1 MPRPKRPRCIA
12 SEPAIKGFKPRGAV
26 ETGEVILSL
35 EEFEALR
42 LIDYEGM
49 DQSGAAQVMDVSR
62 QTVGRILKAARYKIA
77 ESLVTAKRLTVQGG
91 CYEMRGREKAE
102 GGGMDAE
109 NHQDL
114 KGDKICQAT
123 GVIRPAW
130 QQFNYGDYNHEQ
142 RTDPFRKP

>member
-12 SEPAIKGFKPRGAV
+12 SKPAIKGFKPRGIE

-62 QTVGRILKAARYKIA
+62 QTVGRVLKSARYKIA
-77 ESLVTAKRLTVQGG
+77 ESLVTAKRLTLQGG
-91 CYEMRGREKAE
+91 CYEMRGR
-102 GGGMDAE
+102 G
-109 NHQDL
+109 
-114 KGDKICQAT
+114 KGR
-123 GVIRPAW
+123 GWRH
-130 QQFNYGDYNHEQ
+130 G
-142 RTDPFRKP
+142 RRKPQER

>member
-62 QTVGRILKAARYKIA
+62 QTVGRVLKTARHKIA

-91 CYEMRGREKAE
+91 CYEMRGR
-102 GGGMDAE
+102 GQGRGWR
-109 NHQDL
+109 H
-114 KGDKICQAT
+114 GC
-123 GVIRPAW
+123 
-130 QQFNYGDYNHEQ
+130 
-142 RTDPFRKP
+142 RKPQGL

>member
-49 DQSGAAQVMDVSR
+49 DQSGVAQVMDVSR

-91 CYEMRGREKAE
+91 CYEMRGR
-102 GGGMDAE
+102 G
-109 NHQDL
+109 
-114 KGDKICQAT
+114 KGRGWRHGC
-123 GVIRPAW
+123 
-130 QQFNYGDYNHEQ
+130 
-142 RTDPFRKP
+142 RKPPES

>member
-12 SEPAIKGFKPRGAV
+12 SEPAIKGFKPRGTE

-49 DQSGAAQVMDVSR
+49 DQSGAAEVMDVSR
-62 QTVGRILKAARYKIA
+62 QTVGRVLKTARYKMA

-91 CYEMRGREKAE
+91 CYQMRGR
-102 GGGMDAE
+102 GMGRRRR
-109 NHQDL
+109 H
-114 KGDKICQAT
+114 GC
-123 GVIRPAW
+123 
-130 QQFNYGDYNHEQ
+130 
-142 RTDPFRKP
+142 RKPPEL